1 MALSTQDLQAISEI
15 MDIKI
20 QPINE
25 RLDKMDERF
34 DQIDGRLDQM
44 DVRLDKMDERF
55 DQIDGRLDQMD
66 VRLDKMDKRLD
77 NIEYVVSRN
86 YDLILELYATPKEF
100 TADTKD
106 HLRKID
112 GILEMHGNQ
121 IVKNTADILYLKQLN
136 HLNSY

>member
-1 MALSTQDLQAISEI
+1 
-15 MDIKI
+15 
-20 QPINE
+20 
-25 RLDKMDERF
+25 MDERF
-34 DQIDGRLDQM
+34 DQIDGRLDQ
-44 DVRLDKMDERF
+44 V
-55 DQIDGRLDQMD
+55 D

-86 YDLILELYATPKEF
+86 YDLTLEFYVAQKEF
-100 TADTKD
+100 NADTRE

-112 GILEMHGNQ
+112 GILEMHSNQ